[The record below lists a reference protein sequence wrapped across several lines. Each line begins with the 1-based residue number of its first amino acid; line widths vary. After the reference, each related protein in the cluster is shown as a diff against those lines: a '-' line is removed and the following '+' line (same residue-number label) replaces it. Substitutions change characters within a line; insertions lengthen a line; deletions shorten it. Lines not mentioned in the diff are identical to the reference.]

1 MTSVILGLL
10 HVCFLYGG
18 FALHLT
24 IPPTSTP
31 MTSILYAD
39 CYPLGLVVM
48 ILFSLVPA
56 SIVFDHHNVL
66 VRVSFRLVYSPIS
79 FAVPLHTSERKLNIP
94 VTATLL
100 CSGLI
105 STSLQDQ
112 QLAMNLFTD
121 PHPSLQNFAA
131 GLIRECLSSDP
142 LIASQSQ
149 FTYSIEVLGQL
160 AQAGDANEEVNRL
173 LDDLRVVRRPTM
185 EGMVVC
191 QPSVKPETEQLREKL
206 FNWFQQWGSI
216 FQRSHSPEKAFVP
229 FISQLTK
236 QEILKV

>member
-1 MTSVILGLL
+1 MTSVILGQL

-18 FALHLT
+18 FALRLT
-24 IPPTSTP
+24 IPPMSTP

-39 CYPLGLVVM
+39 CYPLGLIIM
-48 ILFSLVPA
+48 ILFSLVAA

-66 VRVSFRLVYSPIS
+66 ARGSSIAYAAL
-79 FAVPLHTSERKLNIP
+79 TSLQRKLNIP

-100 CSGLI
+100 RSGLI

-131 GLIRECLSSDP
+131 GLIRECLSSANP
-142 LIASQSQ
+142 PIASQSQ

-173 LDDLRVVRRPTM
+173 LDDLRVVRRPTT

-206 FNWFQQWGSI
+206 FSWFQQWGSI
-216 FQRSHSPEKAFVP
+216 FQRSRSPEKAFVP

-236 QEILKV
+236 QGILKV